1 MFGLNVAAEDA
12 PLIFYM
18 NCYRWPSLC
27 VEQEKSAAWLLFG
40 LTNYS

>member
-18 NCYRWPSLC
+18 NCYHWPSLR
-27 VEQEKSAAWLLFG
+27 VELEIVLHGFFSD
-40 LTNYS
+40 

>member
-18 NCYRWPSLC
+18 NYYCRPSLY
-27 VEQEKSAAWLLFG
+27 VEQEIVLHGFFSD
-40 LTNYS
+40 